1 MNDLTGAATEAARQE
16 NTEKILDTA
25 ERLFRHYGYNK
36 TNVADI
42 ARELSMSSGNIYRF
56 FASKADIQQALVR
69 RMLAAQFQA
78 VKAQAAGP
86 GTATERLKQH
96 LILVHKMTVE
106 TMLDEEKVHEMVVVA
121 MDQQW
126 PVIQEHLQQI
136 RLVVTDLIR
145 EGIAAG
151 EFRPERGSCGGK
163 LHVLRRDA
171 LSSRTGGQ
179 EDGDRRVHY
188 ARRPRRFHHTGLEI
202 IGFRPAGRLR

>member
-151 EFRPERGSCGGK
+151 EFRDQNPVLAAESFMCCGVTLCHPELVAKKIATDECI
-163 LHVLRRDA
+163 
-171 LSSRTGGQ
+171 T
-179 EDGDRRVHY
+179 
-188 ARRPRRFHHTGLEI
+188 
-202 IGFRPAGRLR
+202 PAGLADFIIQALK